1 VAERTMDATT
11 WRVEDV
17 PLDLDDA
24 AAFETLDRAYRALCA
39 VLFNYVPT
47 SGHPGGSI
55 SSGRFVARALFE
67 SMDYDLM
74 NPHRQ
79 DADMMAYAAGH
90 KAMGLYAI
98 WALRDEVARIAAP
111 DLLATSELQ
120 RLRLEDLLGFR
131 TNPTV
136 RQPLA
141 RQFNAKPLDGH
152 PTPATPFVRLASG
165 ASGVGFASAV
175 GLAIAARD
183 YFGENAPRVHI
194 VEGEGGLTPGRVSE
208 AAAAAAT
215 AGLDNVVVHLDFNQ
229 ASIDSNRVCRESDEP
244 GEYVQ
249 WTPSE
254 FFGMHGWRVL
264 NVNDGHDLAQVAAAQ
279 RAATALGPGA
289 PTAIVYRTTKGWR
302 YGIEGRASHG
312 SGHPMCSDGFFTVMG
327 DLGEIGASVPM
338 CDPVQR
344 TCAGARDAEQRER
357 CFYGSLVVIRRFLE
371 EHRADVDVLAE
382 RLRAARSRLESRDRS
397 PRPHA
402 PRVTAIYELAATS
415 VAQRR
420 TPDEL
425 VVTPGTTLALK
436 DALGQS
442 LAHLNVASNGAVLTA
457 SADLLGSTSAAL
469 AGKAFAPGF
478 FHVTNNPESR
488 QISVGGICED
498 GMSGVLSGV
507 AGFGEALG
515 VGSSYGAFLAPLG
528 HISARL
534 HAIGQQARSE
544 IGAPDF
550 ATLILICGHAGLATG
565 EDGPTHADPQALQ
578 LLSQNFPRGAAMVL
592 TPWEPQEVWPLL
604 SASLAA
610 RPALIAPYVPRPAW
624 GVPDREALGLA
635 PAWSAT
641 EGVYCLRA
649 PVGTPDVTVVLQ
661 EAAVTNIFV
670 NDVLPQLRDEGID
683 VAAYYVASAE
693 LFDSLSAQ
701 RRREIYPE
709 EAARRA
715 MGITGFTMATMHRW
729 VMSDAGREATLHPF
743 VHGGYLGSGSGA
755 SVVASAGLGA
765 SGQYEAIRA
774 YLDVL
779 SSSH

>member
-1 VAERTMDATT
+1 MVERMLDEPTLRADETQH
-11 WRVEDV
+11 
-17 PLDLDDA
+17 DLDDA

-67 SMDYDLM
+67 SMDYDLAH
-74 NPHRQ
+74 PHRQ
-79 DADMMAYAAGH
+79 DADVMAYAAGH
-90 KAMGLYAI
+90 KAMGLYAM

-111 DLLATSELQ
+111 DLLASSDLQ

-141 RQFNAKPLDGH
+141 RQFDAKSLDGH

-183 YFGENAPRVHI
+183 FFGDNAPRVHI
-194 VEGEGGLTPGRVSE
+194 IEGEGGLTPGRVSE

-229 ASIDSNRVCRESDEP
+229 ASIDSNRVCREGDEP
-244 GEYVQ
+244 GDYVQ

-254 FFGMHGWRVL
+254 FFAVHGWRVL
-264 NVNDGHDLAQVAAAQ
+264 DVSDGHDVAQVAAAQ
-279 RAATALGPGA
+279 RAAAALGPGA

-312 SGHPMCSDGFFTVMG
+312 SGHPMCSEGFLTAMG
-327 DLGEIGASVPM
+327 DLGETGDLVPS
-338 CDPVQR
+338 CDPEKR
-344 TCAGARDAEQRER
+344 ACAGARDAEQREH
-357 CFYGSLVVIRRFLE
+357 CFYGSLLVIRRFLE
-371 EHRADVDVLAE
+371 EHRSDVDVLAA
-382 RLRAARSRLESRDRS
+382 RLRASRSRLEMRGRS

-402 PRVTAIYELAATS
+402 PRVAAIYELANAS
-415 VAQRR
+415 VAERR

-425 VVTPGTTLALK
+425 AIAPGTTLALK

-442 LAHLNVASNGAVLTA
+442 LAHLNGVSRGAVLTA

-478 FHVTNNPESR
+478 FHVNTNPASR

-534 HAIGQQARSE
+534 HAIGQQARAE

-578 LLSQNFPRGAAMVL
+578 LLSQNFPRGAAVVL

-604 SASLAA
+604 SASLAL

-624 GVPDREALGLA
+624 SVPDRAALGLA

-641 EGVYCLRA
+641 EGVYALRA
-649 PVGTPDVTVVLQ
+649 PAGMPDVTVVLQ

-670 NDVLPQLRDEGID
+670 NEVLPQLHDDGIN

-693 LFDSLSAQ
+693 LFDALSPQ

-709 EAARRA
+709 AVARRA

-779 SSSH
+779 SSRH